1 MEKKRKEFGPY
12 TEAMQKRLET
22 LNRAEEIQDL
32 VLEAVQEL
40 AGAEF
45 AVLWG
50 NEYPKLFNVRKEG
63 ARQISLDGKEG
74 LLYKCFLTREPAIY
88 NYISSEKGYIPAV
101 DNPDGIRIKSM
112 IMLPLTVKEEVVG
125 VLTAYASVRRAK
137 NFSQEDLE
145 ILMKFRSFLVDAL
158 YRILHLT
165 GRPIPVERRR
175 RPRGPGDDAA
185 YRRKET
191 RTEKVEDTGSQAM
204 MEYLTG
210 VVHDLRTPANNLA
223 GFLEIL
229 EEHLEEGR
237 LREYLH
243 NALQSARMI
252 NDFTGEILDTIRAG
266 KIAEQEKD
274 LAPVQSVKFFAEI
287 AESFCGRMY
296 DKKIDYLIDINPQLP
311 KEMQLHTVKL
321 RRVLVN
327 LLGNAVKFT
336 PVRGRVTLSIQ
347 YDVEAKELRISV
359 KDTGIGIP
367 KERQKKI
374 FAAFSQADE
383 STRKHFGGHGVGLS
397 VSAAFVREMGGS
409 LQVESEP
416 EKGSCFHFALPL
428 HNLATEQPKMPN
440 LRTGMRKITMLMES
454 RNNSV
459 ARLLLQNMLRAGID
473 RQRIRAISKVEE
485 IPGDT
490 THLIVFQHKWE
501 HALSRMSTEM
511 GVEILPMEEDFLSLD
526 AREFPGITVLSQYS
540 YFGEA
545 FYAYLSEKTPPRVLL
560 VEDDAISIQMLKAML
575 EGEYCELEIA
585 RSGDEGFRK
594 LSETLMAERPF
605 DLLYTDQNMPGF
617 SGEEMLRRYR
627 ELEARQGVL
636 TPLTAIS
643 ISGDPRQKETE
654 LFDLYASKPF
664 RKAEILQPLHAH
676 PNHNKE

>member
-1 MEKKRKEFGPY
+1 MKKKKELSPY
-12 TEAMQKRLET
+12 IEVLQKRLDS
-22 LNRAEEIQDL
+22 LNEAQEVQDL
-32 VLEAVQEL
+32 VQEAVQEL
-40 AGAEF
+40 IGAEF

-50 NEYPKLFNVRKEG
+50 NEFPKLFSVRKEG
-63 ARQISLDGKEG
+63 PQEISLEGKEG
-74 LLYKCFLTREPAIY
+74 LLYKSFLTRKPAIY
-88 NYISSEKGYIPAV
+88 NYISSEKGYVPTV
-101 DNPDGIRIKSM
+101 DNPDAIRIKSM
-112 IMLPLTVKEEVVG
+112 VMLPLTVKEEAVG

-145 ILMKFRSFLVDAL
+145 ILLKLRTFLVDAL
-158 YRILHLT
+158 YKILHLT
-165 GRPIPVERRR
+165 DRPILVERRKRPR
-175 RPRGPGDDAA
+175 RPDEEGVTFPSREQKKQTQNLD
-185 YRRKET
+185 
-191 RTEKVEDTGSQAM
+191 SNQM

-210 VVHDLRTPANNLA
+210 VVHDLRTPANNMA

-243 NALQSARMI
+243 NALRSARMI
-252 NDFTGEILDTIRAG
+252 NEMTGEILDTIRVG
-266 KIAEQEKD
+266 KVVEKEKERET
-274 LAPVQSVKFFAEI
+274 VQSVSFFAEI

-296 DKKIDYLIDINPQLP
+296 AKKIDYLIDIDPQLP
-311 KEMQLHTVKL
+311 KEMELQTVKL

-336 PVRGRVTLSIQ
+336 PVRGGVTFSVG
-347 YDVEAKELRISV
+347 YDEQKRELHISV

-367 KERQKKI
+367 KERQKEI
-374 FAAFSQADE
+374 FEAFSQAE
-383 STRKHFGGHGVGLS
+383 ENTRERFGGHGVGLS
-397 VSAAFVREMGGS
+397 VSAAFVKEMGGN

-416 EKGSCFHFALPL
+416 EQGSCFRFDLPL
-428 HNLATEQPKMPN
+428 HNLVTEQPKIPK
-440 LRTGMRKITMLMES
+440 LRTGNRKITMLMES
-454 RNNSV
+454 QNNAV

-473 RQRIRAISKVEE
+473 RKNIRAVTKAEK

-501 HALSRMSTEM
+501 QSLNRMATEM
-511 GVEILPMEEDFLSLD
+511 GVEILLMEEEFLSLD

-545 FYAYLSEKTPPRVLL
+545 FYAYLSEKTPPRILL
-560 VEDDAISIQMLKAML
+560 VEDDAISIELIKAML

-594 LSETLMAERPF
+594 LSENLMAEQPF
-605 DLLYTDQNMPGF
+605 DLLYTDQNMPGI

-627 ELEARQGVL
+627 ELEARQGVV

-643 ISGDPRQKETE
+643 ISGDPRQKETK

-664 RKAEILQPLHAH
+664 KKAEILQALHAH